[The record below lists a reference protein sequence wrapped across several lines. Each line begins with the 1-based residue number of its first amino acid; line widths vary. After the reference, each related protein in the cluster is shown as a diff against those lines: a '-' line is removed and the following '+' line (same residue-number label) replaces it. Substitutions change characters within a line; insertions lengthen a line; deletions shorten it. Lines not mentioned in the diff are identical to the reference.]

1 MSARAATVF
10 GPMPDR
16 PRFQAPERGAS
27 APAWRGAAACLLVTV
42 VALVTALIATNAAGV
57 PLRDPSHVTEG
68 RLTKALLLVAVLIAR
83 RLRDPRARA
92 LAGRAAGDDGRRRA
106 RFYVTYFAY
115 RNLKSIVP
123 LLRPTSCSTA
133 GSGTSTAACSAGR
146 DPAQVLHDLL
156 GTGVSAEVL
165 SVVYGCSSCSCRC
178 RSRWRSWSRA
188 TRAPGCSSSPRSS
201 LNWVLA
207 AGSYFLLPSLGP
219 VYARAGE
226 LRGSAVHR
234 TSATCRRRCSNQ
246 RTDFLHDPAAAG
258 AAQSIGA
265 FASLHV
271 SIFFTAALATLLL
284 GAPPARVRGG
294 LGAVRPDRRWPRST
308 SAGTTCSTTSPA
320 WLIAVTSL
328 ALARALTGF
337 ELRAARRRVP
347 APSPR
352 PHDAARRT
360 PPRARARGL
369 ARGGA
374 ADLARGAGRPD
385 RGRGHAARRRS
396 GPHSGRTCR
405 CATPTTSPRSTSC
418 WSACGVVAA
427 RRARH
432 RDPRRPPAPV
442 ARGDARVAP
451 RALDARRA
459 ASRSA
464 AASSASTSATWPTAT

>member
-68 RLTKALLLVAVLIAR
+68 RLTTALLLVAVLIAVDCVIR
-83 RLRDPRARA
+83 GRERWPAARLAMTGGVV
-92 LAGRAAGDDGRRRA
+92 LA
-106 RFYVTYFAY
+106 FYATYFAY

-123 LLRPTSCSTA
+123 LLRDELFDRRLGDIDRSVF
-133 GSGTSTAACSAGR
+133 GGR

-156 GTGVSAEVL
+156 GTGISAEFL
-165 SVVYGCSSCSCRC
+165 SVIYGLFFVFVPVSVALALVVPRDP
-178 RSRWRSWSRA
+178 R
-188 TRAPGCSSSPRSS
+188 PGLFFVTALS

-219 VYARAGE
+219 VYAQPENFAD
-226 LRGSAVHR
+226 LPSTDVSHLQTALL
-234 TSATCRRRCSNQ
+234 NQ

-284 GAPPARVRGG
+284 GAPRRVC
-294 LGAVRPDRRWPRST
+294 AVVWALLALTVLATLYFGWHYVLDDV
-308 SAGTTCSTTSPA
+308 AGM
-320 WLIAVTSL
+320 LIAITSL

-337 ELRAARRRVP
+337 ELRTARRRVP
-347 APSPR
+347 APQPSP
-352 PHDAARRT
+352 A
-360 PPRARARGL
+360 
-369 ARGGA
+369 
-374 ADLARGAGRPD
+374 
-385 RGRGHAARRRS
+385 
-396 GPHSGRTCR
+396 
-405 CATPTTSPRSTSC
+405 
-418 WSACGVVAA
+418 
-427 RRARH
+427 
-432 RDPRRPPAPV
+432 
-442 ARGDARVAP
+442 
-451 RALDARRA
+451 
-459 ASRSA
+459 
-464 AASSASTSATWPTAT
+464 